1 MAVLQDIE
9 RRIEE
14 LSPSMFQQL
23 GDAYLLSK
31 NRNQYSAFL
40 RKGSL
45 LGKDKTIKGTPD
57 TLAFM
62 SDNKYLLI
70 EYSTN
75 STDRAN
81 KLIDDIDKCIKKY
94 EAKIFQIEEI
104 ILFANYK
111 LDEEELVEI
120 RTMPCQ

>member
-40 RKGSL
+40 RNGSM

-62 SDNKYLLI
+62 SEQKAISLL
-70 EYSTN
+70 
-75 STDRAN
+75 RR
-81 KLIDDIDKCIKKY
+81 LIDEVQY
-94 EAKIFQIEEI
+94 A
-104 ILFANYK
+104 
-111 LDEEELVEI
+111 
-120 RTMPCQ
+120 CQLS

>member
-40 RKGSL
+40 RNGSM

-62 SDNKYLLI
+62 SDNKYLLTPLVSLAVNTTVI
-70 EYSTN
+70 PLEQPS
-75 STDRAN
+75 R
-81 KLIDDIDKCIKKY
+81 
-94 EAKIFQIEEI
+94 QI
-104 ILFANYK
+104 LPNFS
-111 LDEEELVEI
+111 
-120 RTMPCQ
+120 